1 VHINYTYAMKRF
13 TLKQI
18 LTDCGY
24 SNDSIKS
31 IMCGRMRPSY
41 EKIIE
46 MHDNHGIPFDA
57 WQDIR
62 TYLQDNDTPIRANK
76 STTKA

>member
-1 VHINYTYAMKRF
+1 MKRNK
-13 TLKQI
+13 LKTI
-18 LTDCGY
+18 L
-24 SNDSIKS
+24 
-31 IMCGRMRPSY
+31 GRYYKESAVNHILRGIRRPSY

-62 TYLQDNDTPIRANK
+62 TYLQDNDAEKEHRK
-76 STTKA
+76 VG